1 MLFTASGSFYVKKK
15 TTPGNYSR
23 GIIILLDRVNL
34 LTLQSIF
41 YIREKQ
47 ENQNTDC
54 SNILIN

>member
-1 MLFTASGSFYVKKK
+1 MLFTASGSFYVKK
-15 TTPGNYSR
+15 TPCNYSR